1 MIKNYTPELPDE
13 LKQNAL
19 VSLGDFSYNCEIC
32 RNSENVT
39 VTVLD
44 TNAKGMVMMYNG
56 NNLSFVYEDYSYSV
70 NAENL
75 EKTNVAIVIYQVFE
89 ALLCDDTVS
98 KKIENGYQY
107 RGKIDLGEF
116 VLIQNDDNTFKS
128 ITVIGP
134 QMKIIFE

>member
-13 LKQNAL
+13 LKQNAS

-56 NNLSFVYEDYSYSV
+56 NDLSFVYEDYSYSV

-89 ALLCDDTVS
+89 ALLCNDTAS

-107 RGKIDLGEF
+107 RGEIDLGEF

>member
-13 LKQNAL
+13 LKQNAS

-32 RNSENVT
+32 QNSENVT

-44 TNAKGMVMMYNG
+44 TNAKGMIMMYNG
-56 NNLSFVYEDYSYSV
+56 KDLSFVYEDYSYSV

-75 EKTNVAIVIYQVFE
+75 EKTNVAIVIYQVFD
-89 ALLCDDTVS
+89 ALLRDDAVA
-98 KKIENGYQY
+98 KKIDGGYQY
-107 RGKIDLGEF
+107 KGRIDLGEF

-134 QMKIIFE
+134 QMKIVFE

>member
-56 NNLSFVYEDYSYSV
+56 NDLSFVYEDYSYSV

-89 ALLCDDTVS
+89 ALLCDDTAS

-107 RGKIDLGEF
+107 RGKIDIGEF

>member
-13 LKQNAL
+13 LKQNAS

-56 NNLSFVYEDYSYSV
+56 NDLNFVYEDYSYSV

-89 ALLCDDTVS
+89 ALLCDDTAS
-98 KKIENGYQY
+98 KNA
-107 RGKIDLGEF
+107 
-116 VLIQNDDNTFKS
+116 DNSGQSLRAKRLDA
-128 ITVIGP
+128 
-134 QMKIIFE
+134 

>member
-13 LKQNAL
+13 LQQNAS

-56 NNLSFVYEDYSYSV
+56 KDLSFVYEDYSYSV

-89 ALLCDDTVS
+89 ALICDDTVS